1 MKLYLYFNDLVGV
14 LDVQSKAHG
23 PSLRR
28 SKNSRLPL
36 QRVRGNNRGQAPRSR
51 DASADEESF
60 LKRPV
65 DAPAASTVRR
75 AGLLNTITSR
85 GSLSRN
91 HAAIRLVCFRC
102 VPCRDRRAQRRR
114 DVRLSKPSRFLAM
127 ITIDDRDRMHLEL
140 DGCCLF
146 CAVLPRNNSC
156 CFPNYVQCCRN
167 IFSVIAKD

>member
-60 LKRPV
+60 LKRSV

-85 GSLSRN
+85 GSASRN
-91 HAAIRLVCFRC
+91 HAAIRFVCFRC
-102 VPCRDRRAQRRR
+102 VPCRDRRAQLRR
-114 DVRLSKPSRFLAM
+114 DARLSKRSRFLAM
-127 ITIDDRDRMHLEL
+127 IAIECISNSTLVACL
-140 DGCCLF
+140 ALF
-146 CAVLPRNNSC
+146 CREIILAAFLIMCNAAE
-156 CFPNYVQCCRN
+156 
-167 IFSVIAKD
+167 IFFR